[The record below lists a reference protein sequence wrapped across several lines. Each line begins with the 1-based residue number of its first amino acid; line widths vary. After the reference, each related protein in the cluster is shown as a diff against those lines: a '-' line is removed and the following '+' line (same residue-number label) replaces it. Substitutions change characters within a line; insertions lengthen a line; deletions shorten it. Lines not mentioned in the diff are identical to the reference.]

1 MNKYLLFTLSLFFSY
16 PVLAQQIVRDGGM
29 FTTVSVVGGKVV
41 FLKEIQT
48 NRKFSEKAS
57 YQRMVDWAK
66 ETYGRDPFIS
76 SIRYDSKKNE
86 FIAKSK
92 VELLLPPNS
101 DGKREKMIMRY
112 RINGFLVDS
121 KCVLE
126 ITDISYLYENTKY
139 NNLDLP
145 KVIRAEAFI
154 TDKEVATQNG
164 LGEIKAN
171 TRKSTI
177 YFVNELTSGFEK
189 FFTK

>member
-16 PVLAQQIVRDGGM
+16 PILAQQIVRDGGM
-29 FTTVSVVGGKVV
+29 FTTVSVVDGKVV